1 MIIDNIVNKDI
12 NGNAANVNEKSIYN
26 NLTATKSSSKE
37 AVKVSSSNSVDMSD
51 TVYSKPSNPNETVAD
66 ELMQDGA
73 TDRENKRNQMIVISN
88 TTSAEDYKRISEDGF
103 SYDEM
108 TGNTIVTET
117 DKIKAV
123 LAKAG
128 VDVSIYG
135 DDLSQEQIEEI
146 TGNPAVAA
154 EIIKQMQSYDIPVTD
169 ENLKESV
176 TAVENGVQINEI
188 DDNTA
193 AYMVKNNLDP
203 TVENIY
209 KALYSSSGIAKEDTI
224 SDEEFDSMSS
234 QIKDIM
240 KNAKIDVN
248 DENLMDVRMLMEK
261 GISITALIIENNPF
275 VESGKNPS
283 TKLITK
289 NTAKYA
295 KIIKAVFPHFPANF
309 LRASVL
315 KSDEIISIPPFI
327 LFDFMIY

>member
-51 TVYSKPSNPNETVAD
+51 TVYSKPLNSNETVAD

-209 KALYSSSGIAKEDTI
+209 KALYSS
-224 SDEEFDSMSS
+224 
-234 QIKDIM
+234 
-240 KNAKIDVN
+240 
-248 DENLMDVRMLMEK
+248 
-261 GISITALIIENNPF
+261 
-275 VESGKNPS
+275 
-283 TKLITK
+283 
-289 NTAKYA
+289 
-295 KIIKAVFPHFPANF
+295 
-309 LRASVL
+309 
-315 KSDEIISIPPFI
+315 
-327 LFDFMIY
+327 